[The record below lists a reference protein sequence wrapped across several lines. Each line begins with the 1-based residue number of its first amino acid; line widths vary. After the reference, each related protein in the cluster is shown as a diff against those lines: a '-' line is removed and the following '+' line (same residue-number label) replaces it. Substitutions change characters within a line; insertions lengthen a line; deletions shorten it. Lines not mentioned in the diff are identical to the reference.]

1 MCNKSTLILVVVIL
15 CTVMLTA
22 CSHQAQENK
31 ETSNQVQTEQN
42 LLTKQSHYPLTLSV
56 YTDEGKRKYRRQ
68 LQKSRSE

>member
-31 ETSNQVQTEQN
+31 ETS
-42 LLTKQSHYPLTLSV
+42 
-56 YTDEGKRKYRRQ
+56 GKK
-68 LQKSRSE
+68 